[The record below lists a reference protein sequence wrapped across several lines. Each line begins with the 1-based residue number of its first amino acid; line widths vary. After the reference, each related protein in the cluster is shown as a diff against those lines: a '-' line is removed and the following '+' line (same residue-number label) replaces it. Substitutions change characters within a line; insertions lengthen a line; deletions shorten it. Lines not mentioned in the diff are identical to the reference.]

1 MAAPCPQPAR
11 RKAHPCPP
19 PLPTRRGMHPSI
31 LRDLPART
39 IPANL
44 VSSST
49 PPSPSAGQQPY
60 AGMQAAQI
68 VMGVQAGQLGL
79 SWPPDSDPRIVE
91 LVESCIQRNAAAR
104 PTFMQL
110 IKQLTQ
116 LEAHIRLEAPT
127 SEASEQRMSL
137 LGAGSG
143 SPPVPGATGGG
154 GNGRTLSHAGGPG
167 TNGRPPMSP
176 ETGGGDGRSRAPSFD
191 LPPPTPALPPVMGAL
206 AAAPAGVLGEE
217 AHGGGA
223 IMTPAQAEAGLSP
236 PPMPFEE
243 AEAGLR
249 PPQMP
254 LAQAEAGL
262 TPPQM
267 PLAEAEAGLTPP
279 QMPLAEAEAGL
290 TPPQMPLAEAE
301 AGLTPP
307 QMPLAEAE
315 AGLAPPPMALAA
327 LAEAIAQ
334 GEAAAAAAGGGKGA
348 APEDVKV
355 YV

>member
-1 MAAPCPQPAR
+1 
-11 RKAHPCPP
+11 
-19 PLPTRRGMHPSI
+19 
-31 LRDLPART
+31 
-39 IPANL
+39 
-44 VSSST
+44 
-49 PPSPSAGQQPY
+49 
-60 AGMQAAQI
+60 MQAAQI
-68 VMGVQAGQLGL
+68 VMGVQASQLGL

-91 LVESCIQRNAAAR
+91 LVESCIQRDAAAR

-154 GNGRTLSHAGGPG
+154 GNGRTLSHAGAPG
-167 TNGRPPMSP
+167 TNGRLPMSP
-176 ETGGGDGRSRAPSFD
+176 EAGGGDGRSRAPSFD
-191 LPPPTPALPPVMGAL
+191 LPLPTPALPPGV
-206 AAAPAGVLGEE
+206 AAPAGVLGKE

-223 IMTPAQAEAGLSP
+223 VMTPAQAEAGLSP

-243 AEAGLR
+243 AQAGLR
-249 PPQMP
+249 PPQMTP
-254 LAQAEAGL
+254 AQ
-262 TPPQM
+262 
-267 PLAEAEAGLTPP
+267 
-279 QMPLAEAEAGL
+279 AEAGL

-334 GEAAAAAAGGGKGA
+334 GEAAAAAGGGKGA
-348 APEDVKV
+348 GPEDVKV